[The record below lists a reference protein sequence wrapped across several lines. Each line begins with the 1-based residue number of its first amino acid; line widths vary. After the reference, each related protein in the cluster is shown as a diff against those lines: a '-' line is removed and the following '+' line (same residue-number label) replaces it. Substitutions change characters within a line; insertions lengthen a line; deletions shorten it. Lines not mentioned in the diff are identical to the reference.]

1 MLKFY
6 KCGVC
11 GNIAIKVVDKK
22 VPLFCCGS
30 AMQEIKANTVDAA
43 LEKHVPAVTYEDGQ
57 LNVVVGSVLHP
68 HTEAHYIQFIV
79 VETTEGYLIKELSW
93 EEEPKASFTVK
104 KENVK
109 AVYEYCNLHGLW
121 KVEL

>member
-6 KCGVC
+6 KCETC

-22 VPLFCCGS
+22 VPLVCCGNP
-30 AMQEIKANTVDAA
+30 MKELKANTVDAA
-43 LEKHVPAVTYEDGQ
+43 LEKHVPAVTYEDGK

-68 HTEAHYIQFIV
+68 HTAEHYIQFIV

-93 EEEPKASFTVK
+93 EEEPRASFTVK